1 MEEIE
6 RMVAEL
12 SIDSFEVESMHWVE
26 VTHII
31 DPFTFYIR
39 LNKYKSFIQILE
51 SMEPTTKC
59 TCLNLHDLVIFNM
72 GHSCGAR
79 KYIRGRI
86 SSILTGDDF
95 MECEIFAIDY
105 GFSEKLIPIEYIWE
119 CSQDLAKTP
128 PLAYDC
134 QLANCYP
141 IRSEF
146 FSLDTVNAFRY
157 YASIEPIKMKVL
169 GKKPHKL
176 LVDLIISIPE
186 SIATLLAIGGYS
198 MLGYYYDP
206 IAWSP
211 IVGQKR
217 MFFNFKKLTV
227 DEIIHVKYLS
237 GDSTREFHVA
247 EVSDFKKHLN
257 EVDFISFYA
266 RREFSLSP
274 VHLIEGTLVCVKID
288 DKNIYERAFIK
299 KVTKPKESAIVQL
312 VDWGRDEEFPV
323 GKMKYMSSQCLR
335 TPVLS
340 IYCKVEES
348 QACDSG
354 LEDMLFIGNEFN
366 ITMKK
371 LGHEF
376 ECPNTVAISHRVDL
390 DEARALCEVNYE

>member
-6 RMVAEL
+6 RLVAEL
-12 SIDSFEVESMHWVE
+12 SIHSFEVESMHWVE

-31 DPFTFYIR
+31 DPFNFYVR
-39 LNKYKSFIQILE
+39 PNKYKSIIQVLE

-59 TCLNLHDLVIFNM
+59 TCLNIQDLVIFNL
-72 GHSCGAR
+72 GYSCGAR

-86 SSILTGDDF
+86 SSIVKVDNF
-95 MECEIFAIDY
+95 VECEIFAIDY

-119 CSQDLAKTP
+119 CSQNLANTP

-141 IRSEF
+141 IGSEF
-146 FSLDTVNAFRY
+146 FPPDTIHAFKY
-157 YASIEPIKMKVL
+157 YAGIEPIKMKVL

-176 LVDLIISIPE
+176 LVELINSIPE
-186 SIATLLAIGGYS
+186 SIATLLAISGYS
-198 MLGYYYDP
+198 ILGHYYDT
-206 IAWSP
+206 IAWNP
-211 IVGQKR
+211 IVGRKR
-217 MFFNFKKLTV
+217 MFFGFKKLTV
-227 DEIIHVKYLS
+227 DEKIHVRVLS
-237 GDSTREFHVA
+237 GNSLNEFYVA
-247 EVSDFKKHLN
+247 ELSDFNKHLK
-257 EVDFISFYA
+257 EVDFITFYA

-299 KVTKPKESAIVQL
+299 KVTQPEQLAIVQL
-312 VDWGRDEEFPV
+312 VDCGRDEEYPV

-340 IYCKVEES
+340 IYCKAEES
-348 QACDSG
+348 QTWDNG
-354 LEDMLFIGNEFN
+354 LKDFLSVGNEFN
-366 ITMKK
+366 ITIKQ

-376 ECPNTVAISHRVDL
+376 ECPNTVAISPIVEL
-390 DEARALCEVNYE
+390 DEARALFEEIDT